1 MTPQREV
8 RFKSKFK
15 TSVLLILNL
24 ILQIAIYKTSKSCKI
39 VYPFVTKYY
48 IRDTIIL
55 YLITYSS
62 CPSIEMRHKTLKKR
76 TLL

>member
-15 TSVLLILNL
+15 TSVLLILNF

-48 IRDTIIL
+48 IRGKNML
-55 YLITYSS
+55 YLNT
-62 CPSIEMRHKTLKKR
+62 
-76 TLL
+76 